1 MVLSRCKGPVH
12 MYGAWSPD
20 SRRPRPAIPPPTPNR
35 GDTKPH
41 ACNGAASAVP
51 ASTWPAVRLHL
62 QVGAKEITLDDM
74 WALDVQKLDGWQLV
88 RENTVGEEV
97 FKQAA
102 AAGDGGD
109 DSDWTDAS
117 GEGDR

>member
-1 MVLSRCKGPVH
+1 MGSVRQ
-12 MYGAWSPD
+12 
-20 SRRPRPAIPPPTPNR
+20 
-35 GDTKPH
+35 
-41 ACNGAASAVP
+41 AAVY
-51 ASTWPAVRLHL
+51 STWPPCATSATSLAGRPQRHGEARDGAAASPAGVAFS
-62 QVGAKEITLDDM
+62 QVGDKEITLDDM

-102 AAGDGGD
+102 AGAGGDD

-117 GEGDR
+117 DEEEG